1 MGEYTKIKKTNQN
14 IKIGYLTNMYYLRYE
29 DAHLVEYF
37 DGGKSKRYD
46 DSKTKGFL
54 FRVPFSDELAM
65 VVGEYGDQYNRGY
78 PLPNFELDECM
89 RNTLG
94 MLQLEHKEA
103 GVYVNLPCCH
113 GGELVDCGGSKPFYN
128 GRAGWYIE
136 LAFIKHHDDGLLY
149 PIIKCRFC
157 EKLWRCDWEE
167 VLPFINDD
175 KIKER
180 LQLYILRNEEFKT
193 NKG

>member
-14 IKIGYLTNMYYLRYE
+14 IKIGSCVSMYYLRYE
-29 DAHLVEYF
+29 DAPLVEYF
-37 DGGKSKRYD
+37 DSGKSKQYD
-46 DSKTKGFL
+46 NAKTMGLL

-65 VVGEYGDQYNRGY
+65 AVGEYGEEYNRGY
-78 PLPNFELDECM
+78 PLLGFQPDDCM
-89 RNTLG
+89 KNTPG
-94 MLQLEHKEA
+94 TLQLEHKEA
-103 GVYVNLPCCH
+103 GIYVNYSCTH
-113 GGELVDCGGSKPFYN
+113 GGDLVDCGESKPFYN
-128 GRAGWYIE
+128 GRAGWFIE

-180 LQLYILRNEEFKT
+180 LQLYILRNEESKI
-193 NKG
+193 NN

>member
-1 MGEYTKIKKTNQN
+1 MGEYTKIKKTKEN
-14 IKIGYLTNMYYLRYE
+14 IKIGSCVSMYYLRYE
-29 DAHLVEYF
+29 DAPLVEYF

-46 DSKTKGFL
+46 DTKTKGFL
-54 FRVPFSDELAM
+54 FRAPHCDELSM
-65 VVGEYGDQYNRGY
+65 SVGEYGEEYNRGY

-94 MLQLEHKEA
+94 TLQLEHEEA
-103 GVYVNLPCCH
+103 GIVVNLPCCH
-113 GGELVDCGGSKPFYN
+113 GGDLADCGEIKPFYR
-128 GRAGWYIE
+128 GRAEWFIE

-175 KIKER
+175 EIIER
-180 LQLYILRNEEFKT
+180 LQHYILRNEESKI
-193 NKG
+193 NN